1 MKKYCI
7 YLLGLLAVLATSCTV
22 EQPAEVILSGD
33 GYTAVIEAPAA
44 TRTVADENLHV
55 LWSKGDQLSIFDQS
69 TWNGQYELKGE
80 GGTNTGEF
88 RKIERTD
95 YHAGMEL
102 PYVYAVYPY
111 NEANNVTNDGVI
123 SVTLPAA
130 QTYAPNSFGLGD
142 ATMASIAVGKELKF
156 KNLCGFFAVSLYGTA
171 KVKTITLKGNNNEPI
186 AGAATIT
193 APEEGVIPV
202 LAMASTA
209 TKEITLTCTEPVQL
223 GNSAETATIFWI
235 AVPPTTFT
243 QGVTVTVTNDKGESF
258 EKKTTGALEIVRNTK
273 KETEPLKAFEETGT
287 PMFMM
292 YPFMTL
298 LVGGK
303 AGTQKVYYGSVDN
316 YRAAEEAED
325 ITWSSND
332 PAVATV
338 GESNGTVKAV
348 APGQTT
354 VIGTNEKGE
363 TISFIVTVLA
373 KPEKNYAD
381 YVRGVSLFD
390 CRDASLPWNKKFT
403 EYALTDGYL
412 EGTKCMGAHISA
424 YKIAELYFPTKVD
437 ASQVQNPAL
446 FIRMYISD
454 PSKLCTVSSNDTPYI
469 EIRSTGKVWK
479 PDVTDFNSIY
489 QEEPK
494 TFWAMSE
501 IFSNW
506 QNAAATAKQTLVAG
520 WNNIVLPV
528 SKATRQAC
536 DLSAIT
542 YFRIWQL
549 NGQTYNDVEFRF
561 DEIRIIDWTEL
572 DSCDNFTMWFD
583 GMAGENC
590 PAYVNDNTGTVGVGD
605 YLVTGNND
613 SFRLKMWP
621 GLEYAIPAVFDIN
634 DLKLQYKFK
643 CDDPAFFDGHVHFR
657 VELGSNA
664 NYGVDV
670 ESINVT
676 GGYGTPRPLNLQEG
690 WNTLSF
696 NFSDAALNAGFDPR
710 KIKLVRVIFN
720 PDWTIDS
727 PTPLVGYHNYRIDD
741 LRIVEK

>member
-7 YLLGLLAVLATSCTV
+7 YLLGLLAMLAASCTV

-88 RKIERTD
+88 KKIERTD

-111 NEANNVTNDGVI
+111 DEDNNVTNEGVI

-130 QTYAPNSFGLGD
+130 QTYAPNSFGPGD

-209 TKEITLTCTEPVQL
+209 TKEISLTCTEPVQL

-292 YPFMTL
+292 YPSMTL
-298 LVGGK
+298 RVGGK

-316 YRAAEEAED
+316 YPAAEEAED
-325 ITWSSND
+325 ITWTSND
-332 PAVATV
+332 SAVATV
-338 GESNGTVKAV
+338 GATNGTVTAV

-354 VIGTNEKGE
+354 VIGTNDKGE
-363 TISFIVTVLA
+363 TISFIVTVL
-373 KPEKNYAD
+373 E
-381 YVRGVSLFD
+381 
-390 CRDASLPWNKKFT
+390 
-403 EYALTDGYL
+403 
-412 EGTKCMGAHISA
+412 
-424 YKIAELYFPTKVD
+424 
-437 ASQVQNPAL
+437 
-446 FIRMYISD
+446 
-454 PSKLCTVSSNDTPYI
+454 
-469 EIRSTGKVWK
+469 
-479 PDVTDFNSIY
+479 
-489 QEEPK
+489 
-494 TFWAMSE
+494 
-501 IFSNW
+501 
-506 QNAAATAKQTLVAG
+506 
-520 WNNIVLPV
+520 
-528 SKATRQAC
+528 
-536 DLSAIT
+536 
-542 YFRIWQL
+542 
-549 NGQTYNDVEFRF
+549 
-561 DEIRIIDWTEL
+561 
-572 DSCDNFTMWFD
+572 
-583 GMAGENC
+583 
-590 PAYVNDNTGTVGVGD
+590 
-605 YLVTGNND
+605 
-613 SFRLKMWP
+613 
-621 GLEYAIPAVFDIN
+621 
-634 DLKLQYKFK
+634 
-643 CDDPAFFDGHVHFR
+643 
-657 VELGSNA
+657 
-664 NYGVDV
+664 
-670 ESINVT
+670 
-676 GGYGTPRPLNLQEG
+676 
-690 WNTLSF
+690 
-696 NFSDAALNAGFDPR
+696 
-710 KIKLVRVIFN
+710 
-720 PDWTIDS
+720 
-727 PTPLVGYHNYRIDD
+727 
-741 LRIVEK
+741 